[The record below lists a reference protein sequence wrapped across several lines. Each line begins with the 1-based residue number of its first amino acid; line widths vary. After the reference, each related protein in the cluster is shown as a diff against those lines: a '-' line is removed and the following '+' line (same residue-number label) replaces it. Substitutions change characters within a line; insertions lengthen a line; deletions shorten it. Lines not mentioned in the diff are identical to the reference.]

1 MQSKKKSDLQVKRTL
16 HYLAFLGC
24 LSFCLYTQTADAYTI
39 SKINVDNNEDF
50 VVEPGKT
57 EIFLNPGETVTKTL
71 SVTNRTNRPMDF
83 KISTENFVG
92 SNSPESAVVLL
103 AAGTPTPYPLSEYI
117 VPELDHFTL
126 QFGEKMTMQ
135 VTIQTPS
142 DIEPGGH
149 YGAIIV
155 SNESAGQVEGGGSE
169 VKSGTQLTSRIGSL
183 ILMRINGA
191 VKESGNLTS
200 FDVSGPN
207 KLFYQKIPTS
217 FEIAFKNDGS
227 VHLVP
232 YGTITI
238 KNIFG
243 SELAQLPV
251 DAYFALPDAT
261 RYQTISWPGKKISF
275 GLYSAELE
283 LYKGYGNQFDK
294 EKIRFTV
301 LPLII
306 IIPGILLFAL
316 IFGVLYFISR
326 RFEFKRK

>member
-1 MQSKKKSDLQVKRTL
+1 M
-16 HYLAFLGC
+16 FLC
-24 LSFCLYTQTADAYTI
+24 AQTADAYTI

-57 EIFLNPGETVTKTL
+57 EIFLNPGETVKKTL

-92 SNSPESAVVLL
+92 SNSPESSVVLL
-103 AAGTPTPYPLSEYI
+103 REGTPTPYPLNEYV
-117 VPELDHFTL
+117 VPELNEFTL
-126 QFGEKMTMQ
+126 QFGEKITLEI
-135 VTIQTPS
+135 TIQTPS

-155 SNESAGQVEGGGSE
+155 SNEPEGQIDAVGNE

-183 ILMRINGA
+183 ILMRINGD
-191 VKESGNLTS
+191 VNESGNLKS

-207 KLFYQKIPTS
+207 KLIYQKMPTS
-217 FEIAFKNDGS
+217 YEIAFQNDGS

-251 DAYFALPDAT
+251 DAYFALPDST
-261 RYQTISWPGKKISF
+261 RYQTINWPGKKISF
-275 GLYSAELE
+275 GLYTAELE
-283 LYKGYGNQFDK
+283 LYKGYGNQFDTQ
-294 EKIRFTV
+294 KIRFTV

-306 IIPGILLFAL
+306 IIPGVLIFAL

-326 RFEFKRK
+326 RFEFRRK